1 MKTQAGRT
9 RVTSKFVGAK
19 SATRG
24 VIAGGAL
31 VAAATLLASR
41 NAHAAPIELLNWAPV
56 PDSVSPPFPE
66 INYTGAN
73 LQTDVGAQSNGDGNL
88 PPSNQTPGGLQVDTV
103 VNAPVPFSFPSSLFT
118 GGTGYYDA
126 TLTLFGLAPNAPAV
140 QIPVGPGIVQ
150 DSQSLGSGQFLLD
163 ATTAAGPN
171 VVLLS
176 GNIANAVITGV
187 DGGAAGAVFDAHG
200 VTYTGGAIFAAF
212 PATYVAIGN
221 DFSISMT
228 SVAPPFGVNPGNGL
242 LTPFHA
248 DATGQFDVNT
258 VPEPAT
264 MSLGALVATG
274 LLLKRR
280 SRRSR
285 SC

>member
-1 MKTQAGRT
+1 MKMQAGRT
-9 RVTSKFVGAK
+9 RVPAKLVGSK

-31 VAAATLLASR
+31 VAAVTVFAASS
-41 NAHAAPIELLNWAPV
+41 AHAAPIELLNWAPV

-73 LQTDVGAQSNGDGNL
+73 LQTDIGAQSNGDGNL
-88 PPSNQTPGGLQVDTV
+88 PPSNQTPGGLQVDTI

-126 TLTLFGLAPNAPAV
+126 TFSLIGLAPVGPAV
-140 QIPVGPGIVQ
+140 QVPLGGGIVQ
-150 DSQSLGSGQFLLD
+150 DSQVLGTGQFLITS
-163 ATTAAGPN
+163 TTAGGS

-176 GNIANAVITGV
+176 GNIANAVITGI

-212 PATYVAIGN
+212 PATFVPTGN

-228 SVAPPFGVNPGNGL
+228 SVAPPFGVNPGNGQL
-242 LTPFHA
+242 AAFHA

-264 MSLGALVATG
+264 MSLGLVAAAG
-274 LLLKRR
+274 LTLRRR
-280 SRRSR
+280 SRRQR
-285 SC
+285 S